1 MNVKYMNAFPPEL
14 SERQETKTSKLL
26 MAMQNF
32 ASVPESIM
40 EVAWEGTYR
49 DATSAAASARRLV
62 RLYDLPLRVV
72 RRKNRLFIQK
82 EEIGD
87 AE

>member
-14 SERQETKTSKLL
+14 SERPETKTSKLL

-40 EVAWEGTYR
+40 EVSWEGTYC
-49 DATSAAASARRLV
+49 DAASAAASARRLV
-62 RLYDLPLRVV
+62 RLYDLPLRVI
-72 RRKNRLFIQK
+72 RCKNRLFIQK
-82 EEIGD
+82 READD